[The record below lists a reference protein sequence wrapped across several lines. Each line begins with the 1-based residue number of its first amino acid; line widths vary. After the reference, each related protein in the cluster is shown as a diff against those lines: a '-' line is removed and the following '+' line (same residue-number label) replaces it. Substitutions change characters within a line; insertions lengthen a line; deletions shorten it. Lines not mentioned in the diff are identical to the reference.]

1 MLKKSIGVLCLL
13 INIQVFANFPDF
25 DKALYQPLKEK
36 KDISFEIQSLELTE
50 LINEKLLLKVPTDT
64 FWKVYK
70 LHDQEQVDLDKFK
83 DTSESVKKVI
93 QEGFLSKASFAWLDS
108 MKTYLDSFKFLKR
121 EDSVYYY
128 EEIDGSR
135 GIEELRLSFSR
146 GVLNVEMDLIDQT
159 EKHQYIYDRMPWSGG
174 SLVLISV
181 YSQIKKFTDLTET
194 KTDITY
200 KKLSKKLWLPSKIKV
215 VTTQNSHTKTVGKV
229 ERSLTELYQFRNYK
243 IDQKFASDWFK
254 SHNN

>member
-1 MLKKSIGVLCLL
+1 
-13 INIQVFANFPDF
+13 
-25 DKALYQPLKEK
+25 
-36 KDISFEIQSLELTE
+36 
-50 LINEKLLLKVPTDT
+50 
-64 FWKVYK
+64 
-70 LHDQEQVDLDKFK
+70 
-83 DTSESVKKVI
+83 
-93 QEGFLSKASFAWLDS
+93 